1 MVIGEPAL
9 VTGTKLKLPLSIAV
23 AIFHCWK
30 ASLSRALAVE
40 VCCSVGATVAVGAV
54 LGIGSGTKVLLLFA
68 TLILFVVSELIVG
81 RIGSINGVGICGVG
95 IDGVGDENVG
105 VITVAG
111 SVLLAANSTFV
122 IVAAL
127 AVVFVAVTAVV
138 FVVE

>member
-9 VTGTKLKLPLSIAV
+9 VTGTKLQLPLSFAV

-30 ASLSRALAVE
+30 ASLNRALAVE
-40 VCCSVGATVAVGAV
+40 VCFSVSATVAVGTV
-54 LGIGSGTKVLLLFA
+54 LGIGSGAKVLLFFA
-68 TLILFVVSELIVG
+68 MLILFVVPECIDG
-81 RIGSINGVGICGVG
+81 RIGGINGVGICGVG
-95 IDGVGDENVG
+95 IDSVGDENVG

-127 AVVFVAVTAVV
+127 AVVFDAVTAV
-138 FVVE
+138 E